1 MYETIPHP
9 VGFVVLDDAN
19 ERKDGENHTSAPLA
33 PAAKAFEII
42 AVLTTTSLETMRKVH
57 RTKSQWEKR

>member
-1 MYETIPHP
+1 MKPAETIPHP

-19 ERKDGENHTSAPLA
+19 ERKDGENHTAPIA

-42 AVLTTTSLETMRKVH
+42 AVLTTTSL
-57 RTKSQWEKR
+57 